1 MNTTPPD
8 GRRITPRRLGAAA
21 AIYGVFVAGWYLG
34 QPVSSDCR
42 VDRAAVD
49 RAAEQYGTEPS
60 PTFTP
65 PASSPAPLPT
75 PAPSAYWTHD
85 SPDDAGTRMSATL
98 TAYAVACTNDASERP
113 RLEAWVAG
121 DWR

>member
-1 MNTTPPD
+1 MSTTPPD
-8 GRRITPRRLGAAA
+8 GRRVTPRRLGAAA

-49 RAAEQYGTEPS
+49 RAVERYGTEQS

-65 PASSPAPLPT
+65 PVSSPTSLPT
-75 PAPSAYWTHD
+75 PAPSAYRTHD
-85 SPDDAGTRMSATL
+85 SLDDAGTGMSETL
-98 TAYAVACTNDASERP
+98 TAYAVVCTNDTSERP
-113 RLEAWVAG
+113 RLEAWSEG